1 MDIQEDTKEQV
12 EKLESE
18 KVESETTEKTE
29 EGEETAVEGTQKETE
44 GKEEVPASFQKRIN
58 ELVYKYKSERETRQ
72 KLEEQLK
79 SKRQNPAQPTSEEE
93 KREQSAREYLRGL
106 LREELSAQKS
116 EEEAETTKLNEE
128 LDHISAIYP
137 DFKREEVLRVMEKF
151 GIDNVEKAYFASK
164 EMKRETD
171 KAKEDTKK
179 DLLSKPK
186 SPSSVK
192 TQDTLG
198 SKFSEENIRNKS
210 LWELAE
216 EAKKEAGF

>member
-1 MDIQEDTKEQV
+1 MDIQEETKEQV

>member
-1 MDIQEDTKEQV
+1 M
-12 EKLESE
+12 
-18 KVESETTEKTE
+18 ESETTEKTE